1 MPIYPITFS
10 IPEQKLFDGKNII
23 EKKQLTA
30 SLIPGDMST
39 YIYKTEQ
46 DYYKN
51 YQMAYFAITMK
62 KAGWDC
68 LRHYEILANNCI
80 PYFIDI
86 ENCPENTLSLF
97 PKDIIALSNQLYN
110 RIKSKN
116 PNNLD
121 VVLEESDLINYN
133 NLLDQLTLYTK
144 EFLTT
149 SSITKYILNTT
160 GHSNVQKILFLNG
173 CIKPDYLRCLT
184 LSGFKTMFGKSCHE
198 YPVVPHLYKDTVI
211 DSSLYGQG
219 FTYTHLLE
227 PELREDNISQDI
239 IINNIKS
246 NYYDIVIYGSYH
258 RGMPFFD
265 KVTQYYSRDKIIM
278 LCGEDIH
285 NCNYEYYSNEGI
297 HLFVREL

>member
-97 PKDIIALSNQLYN
+97 PKDIIALSNQL
-110 RIKSKN
+110 S
-116 PNNLD
+116 
-121 VVLEESDLINYN
+121 EIN
-133 NLLDQLTLYTK
+133 
-144 EFLTT
+144 
-149 SSITKYILNTT
+149 S
-160 GHSNVQKILFLNG
+160 
-173 CIKPDYLRCLT
+173 
-184 LSGFKTMFGKSCHE
+184 
-198 YPVVPHLYKDTVI
+198 
-211 DSSLYGQG
+211 
-219 FTYTHLLE
+219 
-227 PELREDNISQDI
+227 
-239 IINNIKS
+239 
-246 NYYDIVIYGSYH
+246 
-258 RGMPFFD
+258 
-265 KVTQYYSRDKIIM
+265 
-278 LCGEDIH
+278 
-285 NCNYEYYSNEGI
+285 
-297 HLFVREL
+297 